1 MRPFRGTRVE
11 GGLRRSCP
19 QQASLSAC
27 PMPTRSAS
35 QADDDKCNEKNI
47 SFSAFIPQLS
57 QGDFPPSKL
66 KFKFIRLVMTICKTN
81 YKRLCY
87 FYS

>member
-1 MRPFRGTRVE
+1 
-11 GGLRRSCP
+11 RRSCP

-57 QGDFPPSKL
+57 QEDFPPSKL
-66 KFKFIRLVMTICKTN
+66 NVHYYRFHI
-81 YKRLCY
+81 
-87 FYS
+87 

>member
-1 MRPFRGTRVE
+1 RQVRPFRGTRVE

-35 QADDDKCNEKNI
+35 PSSQADDDKCNEKNI
-47 SFSAFIPQLS
+47 SFSVGFHPPAFAGGLPTMKVKIIQ
-57 QGDFPPSKL
+57 
-66 KFKFIRLVMTICKTN
+66 
-81 YKRLCY
+81 
-87 FYS
+87 